1 MSVKIHLMLNS
12 KMLIAGDSDPIVA
25 TSLLE
30 ASNLVV
36 LKVSCPQSAIC
47 TSQALSF
54 FYDLFILICGQGSS
68 MIHSTANLGIHGQ
81 GSLNL
86 SGPGDVI
93 EAQHLVL
100 SLFYAIS
107 VKLL

>member
-1 MSVKIHLMLNS
+1 
-12 KMLIAGDSDPIVA
+12 
-25 TSLLE
+25 
-30 ASNLVV
+30 
-36 LKVSCPQSAIC
+36 
-47 TSQALSF
+47 
-54 FYDLFILICGQGSS
+54 
-68 MIHSTANLGIHGQ
+68 MIHSTANLGLHGQ

-107 VKLL
+107 VILKRTSRYAFLLKDQIVGLPLLVFFIFYFLSNNRFSENPKASQIS

>member
-1 MSVKIHLMLNS
+1 
-12 KMLIAGDSDPIVA
+12 
-25 TSLLE
+25 
-30 ASNLVV
+30 
-36 LKVSCPQSAIC
+36 
-47 TSQALSF
+47 
-54 FYDLFILICGQGSS
+54 
-68 MIHSTANLGIHGQ
+68 MIHSTANLGLHGQ

-107 VKLL
+107 VILSRTSCVPPERPSSWASSVSFNNMFPEKNKKPAKFHNEKSKSSWLLQWFFYPS

>member
-1 MSVKIHLMLNS
+1 
-12 KMLIAGDSDPIVA
+12 
-25 TSLLE
+25 
-30 ASNLVV
+30 
-36 LKVSCPQSAIC
+36 
-47 TSQALSF
+47 
-54 FYDLFILICGQGSS
+54 
-68 MIHSTANLGIHGQ
+68 MIHSTANLGLHGQ

-107 VKLL
+107 VKLHRTFTHAYLLKEQMIGLPLIFLAIWFLKIPANQNSE